1 MEDVHHGVLL
11 TGQDRYRTLAFAA
24 KYNNDGEIFELNQQ
38 SAFSV
43 EIAKHMLVERAAK
56 AAAEAR
62 SQEELAKIQ
71 GALSKRATHELP
83 EQTAVEQSTEIRL
96 EILDFAQKTFTGRLR
111 EWQLDLT
118 FLSYENQAVKVNNQ
132 ALQEEARRFFT
143 IPSNTVRYRRLFVM
157 ALPTSCAALST
168 VVGHGGSVP
177 GPLQLACQRHAVES
191 QTSK

>member
-71 GALSKRATHELP
+71 GASRIVEP
-83 EQTAVEQSTEIRL
+83 YPDTAVEQSTEIRL